1 MRRKFLALLMA
12 GVLTVSLAACGTE
25 SGTGDSEAAS
35 SGTESGAADDF
46 ADDSTEDSSTG
57 DAANGD
63 ADGNSTDE
71 SSEAAVADLT
81 ALVKDWSQ
89 EYDEDVYVA
98 AVDGLSDD
106 FIMGMDISSLLVE
119 EASGVVY
126 YNEDGEEEDLLKIL
140 ADAGINYVRVR
151 VWVDP
156 YDSDGNGYGG
166 GNCDADTAAEIGARA
181 AEYGIRL
188 CVDFHYSDFWADPS
202 KQFCPKAWEGLTVD
216 EKAQVLADYTVES
229 LSTII
234 EAGADVGMVQIGNE
248 INHGLAGETSTE
260 NIMKLLLAGSEAVR
274 SVNSD
279 ILIAVHYTE
288 LDSPSEVLE
297 CAQNLADYGVDY
309 DVFGVSYYTY
319 WHGTLENMQEVLSE
333 IESTYGVQTC
343 IMEIAA
349 PYTDEDGDD
358 SGNSVT
364 GADTWEEYPAT
375 VQGQASCIRDVI
387 EAASN
392 AGSIGVFY
400 WEGAWVP
407 VGSEYAT
414 NSPVWEEYGSGWAS
428 SYAAEYDPDDAG
440 LYYGG
445 SSWDNQALFDFSGKA
460 LASLNVFN
468 YVYTGHEIELMALE
482 YPDVEIEI
490 NMGESFTLPDTV
502 EVIWNDSTNED
513 EAAVT
518 WNENMIAE
526 VDVNTP
532 GTYKVRGTAED
543 GSMVKAYITVAADN
557 YLENASFEDADS
569 SMWEVEYITSD
580 TSQTDIQEKSSDA
593 VTGDNSFHFWSE
605 GEVGFTVEQTVTGL
619 SAGTYTAKSNIQG
632 GDMGDDAEIY
642 LYVDVN
648 GERVAQSENIVLQG
662 WCQWIGTELS
672 DIEVADGD
680 TVTVGMYVTGAA
692 GGWGTT
698 DDWELYCQ

>member
-1 MRRKFLALLMA
+1 MGKKWLNLLLA
-12 GVLTVSLAACGTE
+12 GVLVLSLTACGTQSSTDDSQSASVGTEE
-25 SGTGDSEAAS
+25 SSSDASEVISTGNAAESEEESEA
-35 SGTESGAADDF
+35 
-46 ADDSTEDSSTG
+46 
-57 DAANGD
+57 
-63 ADGNSTDE
+63 
-71 SSEAAVADLT
+71 SEAAVADLT

-98 AVDGLSDD
+98 AVEGLSDD

-166 GNCDADTAAEIGARA
+166 GNCDAGTAAEIGARA
-181 AEYGIRL
+181 AEYGIKL

-202 KQFCPKAWEGLTVD
+202 KQFCPKDWEGMTVD
-216 EKAQVLADYTVES
+216 EKAEALAGYTVES
-229 LSTII
+229 LNTII

-248 INHGLAGETSTE
+248 INYGLAGETSTE
-260 NIMKLLLAGSEAVR
+260 NIMALLVAGSEAVR
-274 SVNSD
+274 SVDPD
-279 ILIAVHYTE
+279 ILIVVHYTQ

-297 CAQNLADYGVDY
+297 CAQNLSDYGVDY
-309 DVFGVSYYTY
+309 DVFGASYYTY

-333 IESTYGVQTC
+333 IESTYGVKTC
-343 IMEIAA
+343 IMETAA
-349 PYTDEDGDD
+349 PYTDEDGDS
-358 SGNSVT
+358 SGNSVSA
-364 GADTWEEYPAT
+364 ADTWAEYPAT

-392 AGSIGVFY
+392 AGSIGIFY

-407 VGSEYAT
+407 VGSEYET

-440 LYYGG
+440 VYYGG

-468 YVYTGHEIELMALE
+468 YVRTGHEIDLVALE
-482 YPDVEIEI
+482 YPDLEIEI
-490 NMGESFTLPDTV
+490 GMGESFTLPDTV
-502 EVIWNDSTNED
+502 EVVWNDSTNED

-518 WNENMIAE
+518 WNESMIEE

-543 GSMVKAYITVAADN
+543 GSLVKAYITVIADN
-557 YLENASFEDADS
+557 YLENASFEDEDS

-593 VTGDNSFHFWSE
+593 VTGDYAFHFWSE

-642 LYVDVN
+642 LYVEVN
-648 GERVAQSENIVLQG
+648 GERVAQSENITLTG
-662 WCQWIGTELS
+662 WCQWIATELNG
-672 DIEVADGD
+672 IEVADGD

-698 DDWELYCQ
+698 DDWELYSQE